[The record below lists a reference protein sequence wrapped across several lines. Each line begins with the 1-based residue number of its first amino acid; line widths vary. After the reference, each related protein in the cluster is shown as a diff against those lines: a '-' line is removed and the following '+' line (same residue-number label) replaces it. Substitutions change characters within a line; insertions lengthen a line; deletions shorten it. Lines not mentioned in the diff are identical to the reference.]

1 MSSVKFS
8 KGSEEWMMFTDFW
21 QLCQKHWEVELTDE
35 YWEQLIRKDATDF
48 EQKYKSILLA
58 RNMIKA
64 FLDTQEEIYREK
76 IRRSENDGKRS
87 N

>member
-1 MSSVKFS
+1 
-8 KGSEEWMMFTDFW
+8 MFTDFW

-48 EQKYKSILLA
+48 EQKYKSIPLA

-76 IRRSENDGKRS
+76 IRRNGNDGK
-87 N
+87 

>member
-1 MSSVKFS
+1 MSAVKFS

-21 QLCQKHWEVELTDE
+21 QL
-35 YWEQLIRKDATDF
+35 IRKDATEF
-48 EQKYKSILLA
+48 EIKYKSIPLA

-76 IRRSENDGKRS
+76 IRRNGNDRK
-87 N
+87 

>member
-1 MSSVKFS
+1 MASVKFS

-21 QLCQKHWEVELTDE
+21 QLCQKNWEVELTDE
-35 YWEQLIRKDATDF
+35 YWEQLIRKDATEF
-48 EQKYKSILLA
+48 EIKYKSIPLA

-76 IRRSENDGKRS
+76 IRRNGNDGETV
-87 N
+87 

>member
-1 MSSVKFS
+1 MAEKRIT

-48 EQKYKSILLA
+48 EIKYKSIPLA

-64 FLDTQEEIYREK
+64 FLDTQEEEYNKKLEERGEK
-76 IRRSENDGKRS
+76 VT
-87 N
+87 

>member
-1 MSSVKFS
+1 MAAVKFS

-48 EQKYKSILLA
+48 EIKYKSIPLA

-64 FLDTQEEIYREK
+64 FLDTQEEEYRKK
-76 IRRSENDGKRS
+76 IKVVDAPYKKGE
-87 N
+87 

>member
-1 MSSVKFS
+1 MSAVKFS

-35 YWEQLIRKDATDF
+35 YWEQLIRKDATEF
-48 EQKYKSILLA
+48 EQKYKSIPLA

-64 FLDTQEEIYREK
+64 FLETQEEIYREK
-76 IRRSENDGKRS
+76 VRRNGNDGEGKH
-87 N
+87 

>member
-1 MSSVKFS
+1 MSAVKFN

-48 EQKYKSILLA
+48 EIKYKSIPLA

-64 FLDTQEEIYREK
+64 FLDTQEEEYNKKLEERGEK
-76 IRRSENDGKRS
+76 VT
-87 N
+87 

>member
-1 MSSVKFS
+1 MAAVKFS

-48 EQKYKSILLA
+48 EIKYKSIPLA

-76 IRRSENDGKRS
+76 IRRNKHDGK
-87 N
+87 

>member
-1 MSSVKFS
+1 MSVVKFS

-48 EQKYKSILLA
+48 EIKYKSIPLA

-64 FLDTQEEIYREK
+64 FLDTQEEEYNKKLEERGEK
-76 IRRSENDGKRS
+76 VT
-87 N
+87 

>member
-1 MSSVKFS
+1 MAEKRIA

-21 QLCQKHWEVELTDE
+21 QLCQKHWEVELADE
-35 YWEQLIRKDATDF
+35 YWEQLIRKDATEF
-48 EQKYKSILLA
+48 EIKYKSIPLA

-76 IRRSENDGKRS
+76 IRRNENDGE
-87 N
+87 

>member
-1 MSSVKFS
+1 MAEKRIT
-8 KGSEEWMMFTDFW
+8 KGSEEWMMFGDYFEI
-21 QLCQKHWEVELTDE
+21 CQKHWEVELTDE

-48 EQKYKSILLA
+48 EIKYKSIPLA

-76 IRRSENDGKRS
+76 IRRNGNETY
-87 N
+87 

>member
-1 MSSVKFS
+1 MSQVKFN

-21 QLCQKHWEVELTDE
+21 QLCQKHWEVELTDK
-35 YWEQLIRKDATDF
+35 YWQDLIRKDATDF
-48 EQKYKSILLA
+48 EIKYKSIPLA

-76 IRRSENDGKRS
+76 VRRNGNDGE
-87 N
+87 

>member
-1 MSSVKFS
+1 MSAVKFN

-35 YWEQLIRKDATDF
+35 YWEQLIRKDATEF
-48 EQKYKSILLA
+48 ERKYKSIPLA

-64 FLDTQEEIYREK
+64 FLDTQEEIYRKK
-76 IRRSENDGKRS
+76 IRRNKHDGK
-87 N
+87 